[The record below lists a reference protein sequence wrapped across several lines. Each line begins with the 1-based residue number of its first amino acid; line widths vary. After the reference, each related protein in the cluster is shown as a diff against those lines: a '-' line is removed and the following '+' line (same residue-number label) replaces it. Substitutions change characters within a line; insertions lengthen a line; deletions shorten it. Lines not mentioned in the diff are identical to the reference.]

1 MPRKTV
7 LFCMVVAACDPG
19 LAAAGP
25 PSIEITAVPPY
36 GVDGLLHGTVT
47 GVEFGDYRVAPYI
60 QIEGVGWWTKP
71 TLRAPTVPILPDGT
85 FRADVATG
93 GLDNRAT
100 IYLVALIGAEVS
112 PPAAEGAAG
121 VPASLSRIAL
131 ATDVVERYGRTLE
144 LAGRTWAVKEAP
156 DPVGPGPNR
165 FSFLKDDVFV
175 DKAGALHIILRFHD
189 GAWWSTEVILLDDLG
204 FGTYSFTTASRL
216 DILDAN
222 VTFGAFLWD
231 AFGDEQEVPGSP
243 NREFDSEDSRWGNPA
258 DATNAQFVVQPFD
271 VCENL
276 SRYTIPDLG
285 LDQDLQRSFTWTQC
299 QISFVAWSR
308 TGLIHEFVYLH
319 DPASDRFVPSE
330 GRARFRFNL
339 WLNNPQAGPADGQPI
354 EVIITDFSFSPGE
367 PGRPCPWD
375 LNDDTVVGIVD
386 FLGLLA
392 SWNTNPGGPPDFDG
406 DCVVGITDF
415 LELLARW
422 GPCL

>member
-1 MPRKTV
+1 MPRKAL
-7 LFCMVVAACDPG
+7 LFFIAGAACVPG
-19 LAAAGP
+19 TAPAGP

-36 GVDGLLHGTVT
+36 GVDGLIHGAVT
-47 GVEFGDYRVAPYI
+47 GVDFGDYRVAPYI

-71 TLRAPTVPILPDGT
+71 TLRDPTVEILPDGT

-100 IYLVALIGAEVS
+100 IYLVALIPAEVP
-112 PPAAEGAAG
+112 PPAAQGAAG
-121 VPASLSRIAL
+121 VPASLARIAL
-131 ATDVVERYGRTLE
+131 ATDTVERYGRTLE
-144 LAGRTWAVKEAP
+144 FAGWTWAVKEAP
-156 DPVGPGPNR
+156 SPVGPGPNP
-165 FSFLKDDVFV
+165 FSLLKDDVFV
-175 DKAGALHIILRFHD
+175 DKTGLHIILRFHD
-189 GAWWSTEVILLDDLG
+189 GFWWSTEIMLLEDLG
-204 FGTYSFTTASRL
+204 FGTYSFNTASRL

-222 VTFGAFLWD
+222 VTFAAFLWD
-231 AFGDEQEVPGSP
+231 PFGDEQNVPGSP

-258 DATNAQFVVQPFD
+258 DPTNAQFVVQPFG

-285 LDQDLQRSFTWTQC
+285 LDPDLQRSFTWTQC
-299 QISFVAWSR
+299 RISFVALNR

-339 WLNNPQAGPADGQPI
+339 WLNDPQAGPAQGQSI
-354 EVIITDFSFSPGE
+354 EVIITDFSFSPDQ
-367 PGRPCPWD
+367 PDRPCPWD
-375 LNDDTVVGIVD
+375 LDGDTFVGIAD

-392 SWNTNPGGPPDFDG
+392 LWNTNPGGPPDFDG

-422 GPCL
+422 GPCP